1 MKKIGDKKKQ
11 IILSKQKKRKTQ
23 KEIDICDKNK
33 KEVYS
38 YSNCLN
44 EQLKLE
50 DCGMKNCTNKLDH
63 LCQNNI
69 DNASFD
75 NKFEEIY
82 GNTFRCS
89 KCFEECM
96 KKESLPKK
104 SLPKISLIIQ
114 IQKVKVK

>member
-69 DNASFD
+69 DNFSFD
-75 NKFEEIY
+75 SQFENID
-82 GNTFRCS
+82 GNLFRCS
-89 KCFEECM
+89 KCLEECM
-96 KKESLPKK
+96 TNES
-104 SLPKISLIIQ
+104 
-114 IQKVKVK
+114 